1 VFYFRAR
8 MVQCGTQAEEVER
21 MRNRK
26 VGDPLYGWINDG
38 KFFSPEELRKL
49 RVPEEDE
56 LL

>member
-1 VFYFRAR
+1 
-8 MVQCGTQAEEVER
+8 